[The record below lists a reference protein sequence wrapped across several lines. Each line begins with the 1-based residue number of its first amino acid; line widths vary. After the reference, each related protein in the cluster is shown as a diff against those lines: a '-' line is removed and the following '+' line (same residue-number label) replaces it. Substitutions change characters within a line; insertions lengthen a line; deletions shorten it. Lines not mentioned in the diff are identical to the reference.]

1 MLVGG
6 GGWKLVCLT
15 TAGWLVCRS
24 LSRSLSRP
32 VSQSVGHPGI
42 LSVSRLVGVSVGRV
56 VGHFVGHS
64 VSRSIGE
71 LVSRVVGHSVGPV
84 DLYPLVSGWWVSW
97 SIVYIVGDSVNS
109 LNSRIVTNCLSEQR
123 ATYRRWRNHN
133 KSKFS
138 GTISSQLFLHL
149 VYNAPR
155 KSECFFTVFI
165 V

>member
-1 MLVGG
+1 MLVCLAVGG
-6 GGWKLVCLT
+6 GSSFAWQRQVGWFV
-15 TAGWLVCRS
+15 GR
-24 LSRSLSRP
+24 
-32 VSQSVGHPGI
+32 SVGR
-42 LSVSRLVGVSVGRV
+42 SVSRSVTRAFCQSVGVSVGRV

-123 ATYRRWRNHN
+123 AT
-133 KSKFS
+133 
-138 GTISSQLFLHL
+138 
-149 VYNAPR
+149 
-155 KSECFFTVFI
+155 
-165 V
+165 